1 MNLEREICV
10 RSFPAMGTRF
20 DMLILG
26 QSPQVCEML
35 FHEIRV
41 EVERIEFLFSR
52 FRENG
57 PVGNINQ
64 QKHTHWIDISSD
76 ELWKAF
82 LDCREYHRK
91 TLGVFDINMGKVSGL
106 WKNNDEAP
114 TKNEEQGCL
123 QFSGMDKMEFDKS
136 GQRIRFLSGKPG
148 IDFGAYGK
156 GYALEKVQKIL
167 TAHQVNRAVI
177 NFGDSSILT
186 LGKHPSGEYWP
197 MSVRNPVKPGEIL
210 HEFEMN
216 NHSLTTSSNRLLAD
230 DGWGRV
236 SNHII
241 HPETGKPVSE
251 GKSVSVLSK
260 SPLNGEILST
270 AFMFLLPGQYDVVLN
285 EFEYDEVVVV
295 TFGPGASIQK
305 KQFLCNN
312 QTKPNQLL

>member
-1 MNLEREICV
+1 
-10 RSFPAMGTRF
+10 MGTRF

-35 FHEIRV
+35 FHEIRE
-41 EVERIEFLFSR
+41 EVDRIEFLFSR

-64 QKHTHWIDISSD
+64 QKHTNWIDISSD

-91 TLGVFDINMGKVSGL
+91 TLGVFDINMGEVSGL

-114 TKNEEQGCL
+114 TEDEEQVCL
-123 QFSGMDKMEFDKS
+123 QFSGMDQMEFDEN
-136 GQRIRFLSGKPG
+136 GQRIRFLSGNPG
-148 IDFGAYGK
+148 VDFGAYGK
-156 GYALEKVQKIL
+156 GYALEKVRKIL
-167 TAHQVNRAVI
+167 RAHQVNQAVI

-186 LGKHPSGEYWP
+186 QGKHPSGEYWP
-197 MSVRNPVKPGEIL
+197 MSVRNPMKPGEIL
-210 HEFEMN
+210 QEFRMN

-230 DGWGRV
+230 DGWSRKFH
-236 SNHII
+236 HII
-241 HPETGKPVSE
+241 HPVTGKPISE

-260 SPLNGEILST
+260 SPLDGEILST
-270 AFMFLLPGQYDVVLN
+270 AFMLLSPEQYAVVLN
-285 EFEYDEVVVV
+285 EFEYDEVVIV
-295 TFGPGASIQK
+295 TFGSAASIQK

-312 QTKPNQLL
+312 QTKPNQSL

>member
-1 MNLEREICV
+1 MDSEREICI
-10 RSFPAMGTRF
+10 RSFQAMGTRL

-35 FHEIRV
+35 FHEINH
-41 EVERIEFLFSR
+41 EVERIEILFSR

-57 PVGNINQ
+57 QVWEINQ
-64 QKHTHWIDISSD
+64 QRHDRWIKVDSE
-76 ELWKAF
+76 ELWQAF
-82 LDCREYHRK
+82 LTCREYHA
-91 TLGVFDINMGKVSGL
+91 TTQGIFDINMGEVSAL
-106 WKNNDEAP
+106 WKGEKETP
-114 TKNEEQGCL
+114 LENEVAERL
-123 QFSGMDKMEFDKS
+123 RSSGMKQMEYDEI

-156 GYALEKVQKIL
+156 GYALAKVREIL
-167 TAHQVNRAVI
+167 IAHQVTQAVI

-197 MSVRNPVKPGEIL
+197 MSVRNPMKPGDIL
-210 HEFEMN
+210 HEFNMK

-230 DGWGRV
+230 DGWSRKFHHV
-236 SNHII
+236 I
-241 HPETGKPVSE
+241 HPVTGKPVSE

-260 SPLNGEILST
+260 SPLDGEILST
-270 AFMFLLPGQYDVVLN
+270 AFMLLSPEQFAVVLN

-295 TFGPGASIQK
+295 TFGSGASIQK

-312 QTKPNQLL
+312 QTKPNQSL